1 MITCLLISTST
12 LQNSFHIKYCKRAL
26 RAFYDPQDDYV
37 TDKTVE
43 LHHLTDLFISVSNSR
58 PFRLASDK
66 FPESD
71 RPRENLVC
79 SKVKELKILV

>member
-1 MITCLLISTST
+1 MT
-12 LQNSFHIKYCKRAL
+12 LR
-26 RAFYDPQDDYV
+26 DDYV

-43 LHHLTDLFISVSNSR
+43 LHNLKDIFISVSNLS

-66 FPESD
+66 FLESH

-79 SKVKELKILV
+79 SRVEVKLKELKILVLAPRSPITAQSRASVVK